1 MGQMDIIQGMKEIAP
16 AMLSAGSEAL
26 LLGSG
31 ANFDKYAYPFMN

>member
-1 MGQMDIIQGMKEIAP
+1 MGQMDIIQGMKEIAS

-26 LLGSG
+26 LLGSE